1 MIKDTRRV
9 KVEKERD
16 VYTYAEL
23 WHTSYCLLNKGQD
36 DARGSFH
43 QFMASIVF
51 TAFTLE
57 AYLNHIGSKLF
68 SCWDDLESLSPKK
81 KLNIITE
88 HLSVKID
95 NGIRPW
101 QVMKNLFG
109 FRNDIA
115 HGKSIKIKTSEILP
129 LDQHT
134 DDIILI
140 KSRWEKYCTKNNAVR
155 AREDVESIIKTIHK
169 ASGISNEYP
178 FVCGFQVG
186 GATVID

>member
-1 MIKDTRRV
+1 MTDKCKV

-23 WHTSYCLLNKGQD
+23 WHTSYCLLNKGKD
-36 DARGSFH
+36 DAHGSFH
-43 QFMASIVF
+43 MVMASIVF

-57 AYLNHIGSKLF
+57 ASLNHVGSKLF

-88 HLSVKID
+88 RLNVKI
-95 NGIRPW
+95 NYGIRPW
-101 QVMKNLFG
+101 QVMKDLFG

-129 LDQHT
+129 LEKYP
-134 DDIILI
+134 DDIVFIQT
-140 KSRWEKYCTKNNAVR
+140 RWEKYCTKKNAER
-155 AREDVESIIKTIHK
+155 AREDVEHIVKTIHK
-169 ASGISNEYP
+169 ASGIRNEYP